1 MYYICDPPGIE
12 KQGSGAY
19 RESRNLKSPMGC
31 KAIQHLA
38 NSATICWVE
47 HKRRI
52 QIRFPLKATR
62 LNIKGQV
69 LGKIYACIFQNQVL
83 LKKKKFTKS
92 VKYIGQIFTYL
103 NVCLA

>member
-1 MYYICDPPGIE
+1 MYGICDPPGIE
-12 KQGSGAY
+12 KQGKEVP
-19 RESRNLKSPMGC
+19 REPRNLKSSPGC

-69 LGKIYACIFQNQVL
+69 LGKMYVCIFQNQVL
-83 LKKKKFTKS
+83 KKVHK
-92 VKYIGQIFTYL
+92 
-103 NVCLA
+103 VC

>member
-1 MYYICDPPGIE
+1 MYDICDPPGIE
-12 KQGSGAY
+12 KQGNGAH
-19 RESRNLKSPMGC
+19 RDSKNLKSPMGR

-69 LGKIYACIFQNQVL
+69 LGKMYVCIFQNQVL
-83 LKKKKFTKS
+83 KNSQSL
-92 VKYIGQIFTYL
+92 L
-103 NVCLA
+103 NTLVRFSHT

>member
-1 MYYICDPPGIE
+1 MYSICDPPGIE
-12 KQGSGAY
+12 KQSNRDH
-19 RESRNLKSPMGC
+19 RESRNLKSPTSR

-38 NSATICWVE
+38 NTATIRRVE

-69 LGKIYACIFQNQVL
+69 LAKCMCVFP
-83 LKKKKFTKS
+83 KTKF
-92 VKYIGQIFTYL
+92 Y
-103 NVCLA
+103 

>member
-1 MYYICDPPGIE
+1 MYDICDPPGIQ
-12 KQGSGAY
+12 KQGGVAY

-38 NSATICWVE
+38 NCATICWVE

-69 LGKIYACIFQNQVL
+69 LGKMYACISQNQVL
-83 LKKKKFTKS
+83 FKKKKFTKS
-92 VKYIGQIFTYL
+92 VKYIGHIFTYL
-103 NVCLA
+103 NVCLT